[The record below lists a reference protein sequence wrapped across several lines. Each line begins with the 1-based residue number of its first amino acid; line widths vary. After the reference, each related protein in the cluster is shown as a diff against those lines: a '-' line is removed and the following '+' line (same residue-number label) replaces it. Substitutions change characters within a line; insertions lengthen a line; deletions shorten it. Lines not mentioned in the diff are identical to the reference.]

1 MVEIVW
7 TKSALGGLDD
17 VAEFIAIDNLAAAKR
32 VVEEI
37 TNSVDR
43 LQNFPESDRRIPEI
57 LDLPF
62 REIITNL
69 CRVIYKY
76 DKASQCVYVLGVI
89 RQEMDLL
96 RYLQNTNLP
105 S

>member
-7 TKSALGGLDD
+7 TKSALDGLDD
-17 VAEFIAIDNLAAAKR
+17 VAEFIAIDNLSAAKR

-37 TNSVDR
+37 TNSIDR
-43 LQNFPESDRRIPEI
+43 LQDFPESGRKIPEI

-62 REIITNL
+62 REIITNP

-76 DKASQCVYVLGVI
+76 DEATQYVYILGVI

-96 RYLQNTNLP
+96 RYLHNTKLP

>member
-1 MVEIVW
+1 MVKIVW
-7 TKSALGGLDD
+7 TKSVLAVLDD
-17 VAEFIAIDNLAAAKR
+17 VAEFIAIDNIPAAKR
-32 VVEEI
+32 VVEEV

-43 LQNFPESDRRIPEI
+43 LQNFPESGRKIPEI

-62 REIITNL
+62 REIITNP
-69 CRVIYKY
+69 CRVIYKFDGTTQY
-76 DKASQCVYVLGVI
+76 VYILAVI

-96 RYLQNTNLP
+96 RYLHNSNLP